1 MQQHQKLCK
10 WLLFSQQLQIF
21 ANTYIRLGLIFELF
35 LSYFEN
41 FASIFDAMMDANK
54 KKGCI
59 TLNPLFL
66 FSASRFYEMFDI
78 GSNSNWLFMNI
89 SKFFVDI
96 WKGIW
101 KYKECK
107 ICTYVHE
114 KWIAVA
120 LVLFDTDTIRY
131 GMHPFVINCNFA
143 KRGRC
148 ELEWP
153 RMWRITK
160 FS

>member
-1 MQQHQKLCK
+1 MTAVLSAITNICK
-10 WLLFSQQLQIF
+10 YLHK
-21 ANTYIRLGLIFELF
+21 IRSHIWTLFELF
-35 LSYFEN
+35 WELCKHFWC
-41 FASIFDAMMDANK
+41 DDGCK
-54 KKGCI
+54 QKKGCI

-153 RMWRITK
+153 RMWRISK
-160 FS
+160 VS